1 MNRIAKL
8 GKLVAKVIT
17 GAGSGIGEA
26 TARRFSQEGASV
38 VLAGNTKAKLDKV
51 ARELP
56 SEHTLVKVIDVS
68 NYKQVQALVA
78 ATIKRLGAL
87 HVLCNNAGIA
97 MEGTVTEAPHDGWD
111 KIMATNAGGVLH
123 GCCAAMPHLIESQG
137 YIVNTG
143 SVSASAATGAWV
155 STTPRRS

>member
-87 HVLCNNAGIA
+87 HVLFNNAGIA
-97 MEGTVTEAPHDGWD
+97 MEGTVTEALHDGWD
-111 KIMATNAGGVLH
+111 KIMATNAGGVLQSP
-123 GCCAAMPHLIESQG
+123 GCCR
-137 YIVNTG
+137 G
-143 SVSASAATGAWV
+143 SRRATAWSGSASLSVQPLLSG
-155 STTPRRS
+155 RRQGPAD